1 MKNTYLTLFI
11 LFLSITSIN
20 AQYDQPELFIGGN
33 AGITT
38 ANNSQFVVGIEGE
51 LLMPVDTNFKV
62 GVATGFIFGTQ
73 TNEVTLPFAVAGRL
87 NADSKFG
94 LGLDIGYGIP
104 INKSSGSLYFR
115 PMLDYKLTYKSKL
128 RFSYTG
134 LNSIGYVNVGIIFD
148 VNLGGN
154 LAIDW

>member
-1 MKNTYLTLFI
+1 MKNTYLTI
-11 LFLSITSIN
+11 LFLFVSITSIN
-20 AQYDQPELFIGGN
+20 AQYNDPELFIGAN
-33 AGITT
+33 AGFTT
-38 ANNSQFVVGIEGE
+38 SNNSQFVVGIEGE

-62 GVATGFIFGTQ
+62 GVSTGFIFGTQ
-73 TNEVTLPFAVAGRL
+73 TNEVTLPLALSGRL

-115 PMLDYKLTYKSKL
+115 PLLDYKLSYKSKL

-134 LNSIGYVNVGIIFD
+134 LNSIGYVNAGIIFD

-154 LAIDW
+154 LAIN